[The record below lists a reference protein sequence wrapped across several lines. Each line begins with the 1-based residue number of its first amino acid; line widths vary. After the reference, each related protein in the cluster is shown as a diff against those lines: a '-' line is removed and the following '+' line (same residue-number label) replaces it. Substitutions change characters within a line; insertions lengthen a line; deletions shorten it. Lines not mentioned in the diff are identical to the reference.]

1 MSVRRIVAVFGLVAL
16 LLAGCDGPAP
26 PNGDLSSGSTSAA
39 APALRPDWQALTL
52 PASPGDAGRLLV
64 RDIAACSGRWFLVGG
79 VADASGGTR
88 PAVWTSVD
96 GTTWTSVPVR
106 ADSFYGRQNVL
117 SSVACRDGTAAVI
130 GAKTGGAHGY
140 PRIST
145 WRQRADGAFVEV
157 QAPFETYGGPTAV
170 NVSRLAAGP
179 PGWLIVGNRSAGA
192 ASWVSAPAAEEFA
205 LVEGAPELASDA
217 VGVTWAF
224 DAVAVPS
231 GWLAVGGLL
240 PAGRIDRDPAVWSSP
255 DGRSWRR
262 TVLPGDSEYEEL
274 QRVALVGGVPVAVGL
289 RGATFGAWRQEAA
302 GWVAAGTFGRRSS
315 SGVPVVASLVSAG
328 DRLFVAV
335 ADGSRYSVWVSAD
348 RGGSWRQAAMPLEV
362 GAGADR
368 DVALVAEGDRW
379 WLTVDDGS
387 QAGLWSASG
396 LGA

>member
-1 MSVRRIVAVFGLVAL
+1 MSVRQVVAVFGLFAL

-26 PNGDLSSGSTSAA
+26 PTGDGSSGPTSAA
-39 APALRPDWQALTL
+39 APPLRPGWQALTL
-52 PASPGDAGRLLV
+52 PAPPGDAGRLLV
-64 RDIAACSGRWFLVGG
+64 RDLAACSGRWFLVGG
-79 VADASGGTR
+79 VADTGGGTR
-88 PAVWTSVD
+88 PAAWTSVD
-96 GTTWTSVPVR
+96 GTTWTSLPMR

-130 GAKTGGAHGY
+130 GAKVGGAHGN

-145 WRQRADGAFVEV
+145 WRQRADGALVEV
-157 QAPFETYGGPTAV
+157 QAPFETYGGPKAV

-192 ASWVSAPAAEEFA
+192 ASWVSAPDAAEFA

-224 DAVAVPS
+224 DAVAVPA

-262 TVLPGDSEYEEL
+262 TVLPGGSEYEEL

-289 RGATFGAWRQEAA
+289 RGATFGTWRQEAG
-302 GWVAAGTFGRRSS
+302 GWVAAGAFGRRSS
-315 SGVPVVASLVSAG
+315 SGVPVVASLVAAG
-328 DRLFVAV
+328 DRLFAAV
-335 ADGSRYSVWVSAD
+335 ADGTRYSVWVSAD
-348 RGGSWRQAAMPLEV
+348 RGGSWRQAAMPLEA

-368 DVALVAEGDRW
+368 DVALVAVGDRW
-379 WLTVDDGS
+379 WLAVDDGS
-387 QAGLWSASG
+387 RAGLWSASG
-396 LGA
+396 PGA